1 MCTDKSRSGF
11 LEMKNEEDSDFSLT
25 SPRIV
30 VTSEGRV
37 VARVDPDEQNIQ
49 IGFGNVK
56 NCFGVEL
63 LGGDTSQVV

>member
-11 LEMKNEEDSDFSLT
+11 LNIFTLVGKRSLT